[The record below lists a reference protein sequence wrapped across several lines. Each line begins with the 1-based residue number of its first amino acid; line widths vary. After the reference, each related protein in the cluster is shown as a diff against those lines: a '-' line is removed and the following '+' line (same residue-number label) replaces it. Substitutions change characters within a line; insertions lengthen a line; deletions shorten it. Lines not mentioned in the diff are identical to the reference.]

1 MTQQNSQ
8 RISKDYYNND
18 NPTDLATQNT
28 DSGSY
33 KTHTL
38 PKLNHRVAENLTR
51 PVTNNEIEFHTSTGL
66 ILTLFNFLS
75 IPLYITLISKLDKDT
90 TKMKAMEL
98 YPVNM
103 DTNVLKKI

>member
-1 MTQQNSQ
+1 MKITRETQWLTQQNSQ

-33 KTHTL
+33 ETHTL

-66 ILTLFNFLS
+66 ILTLFNFFEHS
-75 IPLYITLISKLDKDT
+75 STCTL
-90 TKMKAMEL
+90 
-98 YPVNM
+98 
-103 DTNVLKKI
+103 